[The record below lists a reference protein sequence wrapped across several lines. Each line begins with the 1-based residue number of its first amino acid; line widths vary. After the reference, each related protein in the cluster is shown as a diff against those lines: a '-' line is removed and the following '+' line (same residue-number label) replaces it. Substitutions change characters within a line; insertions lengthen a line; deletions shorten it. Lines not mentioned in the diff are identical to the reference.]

1 MSDIALLVVNAVV
14 AIVAWLTGFTFI
26 AFLCG
31 SCALFMLIVVAGAY
45 RGARART
52 RKAASAS

>member
-14 AIVAWLTGFTFI
+14 AIVAFLTGFTFI

-31 SCALFMLIVVAGAY
+31 ACAGFMLIVVAGAY
-45 RGARART
+45 RGARSQKRH
-52 RKAASAS
+52 AATH